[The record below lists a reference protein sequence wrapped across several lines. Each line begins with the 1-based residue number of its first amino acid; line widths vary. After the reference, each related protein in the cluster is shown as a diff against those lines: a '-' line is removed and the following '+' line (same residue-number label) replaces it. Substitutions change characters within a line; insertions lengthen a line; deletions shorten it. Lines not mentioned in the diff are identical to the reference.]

1 MSSEQP
7 DPPRPDEPEPEPG
20 LDIDAAFAEI
30 IANWGPE
37 DPEVGDDQPPDVAV
51 AEQDDED
58 EPEERQEPRPVIPS
72 TPDRESLRKLFRPA
86 SSDALDSAATWDD
99 EGHFVPPP
107 PPPLPVV
114 DPRRR
119 LAWGGLFGAPLLA
132 LLFIA
137 LGIRAPDWVLAAMV
151 AAFVGGFVYL
161 VATMGSPRYD
171 DWTGGDGA
179 VL

>member
-1 MSSEQP
+1 MSPEQP

-30 IANWGPE
+30 IANWGPD
-37 DPEVGDDQPPDVAV
+37 DPGTADVQPTDVAV
-51 AEQDDED
+51 GEQDVE
-58 EPEERQEPRPVIPS
+58 EPEEHQEPRPVIPS
-72 TPDRESLRKLFRPA
+72 APDRDSLRKLFRPVNG
-86 SSDALDSAATWDD
+86 DALDSTATWDD

-137 LGIRAPDWVLAAMV
+137 LGIRAPDLVLAAMV

-161 VATMGSPRYD
+161 VATMGPSRHD